1 MRRPVFLAFS
11 VIAFPVFSAP
21 CFADTRDD
29 VRAASQRCDRIVEER
44 AWLDCYYGAAQPMR
58 ARLGLPPAPN
68 AQQALV
74 PPAGPGA
81 AVNQAPAASGNFF
94 ERLLTQRDVKA
105 EAPTHM
111 ASYSFD
117 KAGFFTVTLSNGE
130 IWKQSSVDAIQA
142 KWRGQPGT
150 YVVTIL
156 PGSKMKVGAHETYMV
171 ERVR

>member
-1 MRRPVFLAFS
+1 
-11 VIAFPVFSAP
+11 
-21 CFADTRDD
+21 
-29 VRAASQRCDRIVEER
+29 
-44 AWLDCYYGAAQPMR
+44 MR
-58 ARLGLPPAPN
+58 AKLGLPPAPN

-81 AVNQAPAASGNFF
+81 AAASQAPAASGNFF

-105 EAPTHM
+105 EAPTRM

-117 KAGFFTVTLSNGE
+117 KSGFFTVTLANGE
-130 IWKQSSVDAIQA
+130 IWKQSSVDAVQA
-142 KWRGQPGT
+142 KWRNQAPS